1 MIYSFNCI
9 VKEATDEAEANS
21 FINKVDH
28 LVLKEPSSF
37 YVGSY
42 SAAALL
48 KVDNIDEFFNE
59 MQMLLNR
66 FSK

>member
-9 VKEATDEAEANS
+9 IKEAKDETEANS

-28 LVLKEPSSF
+28 LILKEPSSF

-48 KVDNIDEFFNE
+48 KMDNMDEFFNE
-59 MQMLLNR
+59 MQMLINR